1 MEAVKETTTTEG
13 RVLFLQPVNR
23 VENAQDSL
31 VVQVAIAGI
40 SSSPYQTRQFDEGN
54 DLSEMVASV
63 KNHGILQPILLRET
77 ETGGYELVAGERR
90 LRAAQLAGLETIPAI
105 VSKLSD
111 QDAVEISII
120 ENAQRENLN
129 PIEEAKA
136 FAILSKRF
144 SLSQSDIAQAI
155 GKHRAVISN
164 SLRLLQLDAEVQDF
178 LAAGQLS
185 AGHGRLLLS
194 LESSQLQRRLARRA
208 ARSSM
213 SVRKLEELITRLNE
227 KAGKKRKA
235 NSLLRPQMKETSKL
249 QEILG
254 MEHVSVKSS
263 TSGARQV
270 TLRFDDEKKWKQFVS
285 RLRKR

>member
-13 RVLFLQPVNR
+13 RVVFLQPVNR
-23 VENAQDSL
+23 AENVQDSL

-90 LRAAQLAGLETIPAI
+90 LRAAQLAELETIPAI
-105 VSKLSD
+105 VSRLSD

-194 LESSQLQRRLARRA
+194 LENSQLQRRLARRA

-227 KAGKKRKA
+227 KAGKKRKL